1 MQEFIDLVTTRLGIG
16 EAESKSAASGIMS
29 LVKDQ
34 LDESSFLSFIAKIPG
49 GSEFLA
55 ENPPET
61 NGSPGGGLMG
71 SLASMAGGLLG
82 GRAAGIAGVVS
93 AIAASGISVD
103 QAGGFLKTLIE
114 YIKDKI
120 GDDSFN
126 HLATKLPDLLGSAGS
141 PDRQ

>member
-1 MQEFIDLVTTRLGIG
+1 MQEFIDLVTNKLGVG
-16 EAESKSAASGIMS
+16 EAECKSATSGVMAF
-29 LVKDQ
+29 VKDQ
-34 LDESSFLSFIAKIPG
+34 LDDSSFSSFIGKIPG
-49 GSEFLA
+49 ASEFLA

-61 NGSPGGGLMG
+61 DGSPGGGLMG
-71 SLASMAGGLLG
+71 SLTSMAGGLLG
-82 GRAAGIAGVVS
+82 GKAAGIAGVVS

-126 HLATKLPDLLGSAGS
+126 DLATKLPDLLGSAGS
-141 PDRQ
+141 QDKQ